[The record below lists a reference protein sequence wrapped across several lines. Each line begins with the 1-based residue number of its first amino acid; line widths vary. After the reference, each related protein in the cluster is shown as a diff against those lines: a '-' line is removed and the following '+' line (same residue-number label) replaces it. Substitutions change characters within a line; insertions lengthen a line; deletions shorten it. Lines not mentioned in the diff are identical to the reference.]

1 MLAKNPK
8 ARLIREK
15 NERVRYFSEQFATE
29 AAKKYASTA
38 RELAEDYKRQALDQA
53 VVEMYC
59 GGSRFAE
66 RNRNLI
72 ERSKASPDWLM
83 LKERHKRRI
92 QSQIDKAKAKGLPES
107 VERSL
112 DEIQRDYER
121 YLEVADLD
129 QAMNVKMK
137 KIFKTKEDRHA
148 KFKLEQSS
156 SSSEDE
162 SELALTKMKSH
173 N

>member
-1 MLAKNPK
+1 MLEGSKAIEREAKYAPGLSDQQQAVLDKNPK
-8 ARLIREK
+8 SRLIREK

-66 RNRNLI
+66 KNKNLV
-72 ERSKASPDWLM
+72 ERSKASPDWLT

-92 QSQIDKAKAKGLPES
+92 QS
-107 VERSL
+107 
-112 DEIQRDYER
+112 
-121 YLEVADLD
+121 
-129 QAMNVKMK
+129 
-137 KIFKTKEDRHA
+137 
-148 KFKLEQSS
+148 
-156 SSSEDE
+156 
-162 SELALTKMKSH
+162 
-173 N
+173 